1 MSALQQHSK
10 DATQGKTQVKKSQS
24 HSIYTKCTVIIFI
37 TIKDTDTIHTY
48 ASHCLCE
55 VLNWAEGNIALKA
68 KWMQHH
74 S

>member
-1 MSALQQHSK
+1 MPRK
-10 DATQGKTQVKKSQS
+10 GKHKLRKVKV
-24 HSIYTKCTVIIFI
+24 IAYTLSVIIFI

>member
-1 MSALQQHSK
+1 MPRK
-10 DATQGKTQVKKSQS
+10 GKHKLRKVKV
-24 HSIYTKCTVIIFI
+24 IVYTLSVIIFI